1 MLFSHQIENR
11 NLGSGIA
18 DEGKIIKKYKYVLS
32 LYFDHLY
39 FDKPQSLEKNT
50 KVTCTFLA
58 IERNNL
64 CSVV

>member
-11 NLGSGIA
+11 NLGSDIG

-39 FDKPQSLEKNT
+39 FDKPQSLL
-50 KVTCTFLA
+50 TCTFLA